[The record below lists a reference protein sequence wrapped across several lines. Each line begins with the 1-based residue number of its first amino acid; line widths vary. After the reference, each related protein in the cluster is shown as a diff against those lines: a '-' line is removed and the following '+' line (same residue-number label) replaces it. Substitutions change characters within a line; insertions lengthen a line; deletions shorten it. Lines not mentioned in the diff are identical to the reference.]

1 MNQHRRLVSLSGSGI
16 LGRVLKDSRQRQ
28 SSSGEAAQGHFMIC
42 KQAQE
47 GEAAARS
54 ENCVQLA
61 LLLAADSGLSLCFF
75 PGLFPAQHPES
86 PFSH

>member
-1 MNQHRRLVSLSGSGI
+1 
-16 LGRVLKDSRQRQ
+16 
-28 SSSGEAAQGHFMIC
+28 MIC